1 MAVFI
6 GAWGMARRAAWRS
19 RRWRT
24 RPPQSLHWLLKFA
37 AFSRT
42 KPKRHPCPC
51 GGLQASEALPYILA
65 IKLASPSKQ
74 NRVPVAED
82 GLGASTHILGDFG
95 FRHLL
100 QFGFS
105 AFEDNN
111 FVAFESESSISS
123 VVLSDE
129 SGALAVHGVG
139 ANERAFDQLAFA
151 APPVWAESNKLT
163 EP

>member
-1 MAVFI
+1 M
-6 GAWGMARRAAWRS
+6 
-19 RRWRT
+19 
-24 RPPQSLHWLLKFA
+24 
-37 AFSRT
+37 
-42 KPKRHPCPC
+42 
-51 GGLQASEALPYILA
+51 
-65 IKLASPSKQ
+65 
-74 NRVPVAED
+74 
-82 GLGASTHILGDFG
+82 
-95 FRHLL
+95 

-163 EP
+163 VTEPWAKKIAFPVFIGLSGREEGKSG